1 MNITLLRLS
10 FALTAVLLSGCPG
23 EPTVTAID
31 SGVPP
36 PDLLNANPE
45 AQVRIG
51 HFIAAASP
59 LDVCV
64 QAAGEST
71 WRGPLIREQTSRNGG
86 VFYGNVSAYVKLPAG
101 KYNVLAVPGMN
112 DNCNT
117 AFAGFPPITSFPPFL
132 AGRIYTVVGAGNFAD
147 YPMKIPLLTV
157 IEDDHATQSGQAR
170 LRFINASRDV
180 TSAELGSGEGAS
192 YQPLFSAAMYGSF
205 GQPQGAGSGSGAYLT
220 TGPKTSTTF
229 SVRASGMSTDLL
241 ALRNKI
247 SIAAGSV
254 STAFLVGLLP
264 PSLGNAANP
273 LKLVQCD
280 DTMPAVSGLTVCA
293 EVVP

>member
-1 MNITLLRLS
+1 MNTVLLGLSLTLTATLL
-10 FALTAVLLSGCPG
+10 TGCIP
-23 EPTVTAID
+23 EPTVTSID

-45 AQVRIG
+45 AQLRLG
-51 HFIAAASP
+51 HFYAAASP

-71 WRGPLIREQTSRNGG
+71 WRGPLIREQTGRNGG

-101 KYNVLAVPGMN
+101 NYQVRVVPGMN
-112 DNCNT
+112 THCND
-117 AFAGFPPITSFPPFL
+117 AFLMLQPISIPPIE
-132 AGRIYTVVGAGNFAD
+132 AGRIYTVVGAGNYLN
-147 YPMKIPLLTV
+147 YPRVFPRLTL
-157 IEDDHATQSGQAR
+157 IGDDLATQSGQAR
-170 LRFINASRDV
+170 LRFINASPDV

-192 YQPLFSAAMYGSF
+192 YQLLFSAAMYGSF
-205 GQPQGAGSGSGAYLT
+205 GKPEGVSSGAYLPT
-220 TGPKTSTTF
+220 APKTSATF

-247 SIAAGSV
+247 SIAAGGV
-254 STAFLVGLLP
+254 STAFLVGVLP
-264 PSLGNAANP
+264 ASMGSAANP
-273 LKLVQCD
+273 LKLVLCD
-280 DTMPAVSGLTVCA
+280 DTAPAVSGLAVCA